1 MYSFMAI
8 GYRIAF
14 IRIDDTM
21 RNILL
26 LTKVL
31 WKILNYLFMPLF
43 LKGIVDKIKKAFYES
58 DTTKV
63 SAKDIEEY

>member
-1 MYSFMAI
+1 MAI

-14 IRIDDTM
+14 IRMDDRM

-26 LTKVL
+26 VTKFI
-31 WKILNYLFMPLF
+31 WKIINYLAMPLF

-58 DTTKV
+58 DTKKLV
-63 SAKDIEEY
+63 NINIFIF